1 MKPASGSLGF
11 LSRVLTLFSGS
22 LLGQIVGF
30 FSAFLLTRWFGP
42 EDFAELE
49 WFALIL
55 SVGMTLGTGRY
66 ERAFMLPK
74 SDSDALVL
82 VRRSFQWGHWTALAL
97 AIGVIVCWFGSTFRG
112 ETVHWWWAL
121 IPVGLWLAA
130 AGTILEFWSHRQKNA
145 AIVAGSKVSA
155 ALAGEGGKL
164 AMGCI
169 SVPSGLIFG
178 VVLGHV
184 SRLVHLASGNVQA
197 WKQRRPGWSEPDV
210 QLQQAIL
217 REYKEYPTWI
227 MAGAMMNRISQWV
240 HVVLLAWVAGPA
252 TIGVMG
258 LTRRIVQQ
266 PLGTLAQAFAPVF
279 YQHLT
284 EKSDGVVLRLTIFKG
299 SLALGGLAALAVGV
313 VLTLP
318 NGALVWA
325 FGEGWEDA
333 LPMLK
338 LLIPWYA
345 LGFVTSGMANV
356 LHRLRLP
363 KLVTF
368 LDGFHLLL
376 VLLGWG
382 LAQGSW
388 LDAPDHIRPE
398 WRGLW
403 GIVLAKMTY
412 HLLYLVLIFVVLHQN
427 SGGLPST
434 TEK

>member
-1 MKPASGSLGF
+1 MKLASGSLGF
-11 LSRVLTLFSGS
+11 LRRVLTLFSGS

-30 FSAFLLTRWFGP
+30 LSAFLLTRLFGP

-66 ERAFMLPK
+66 ERAFLLPK

-82 VRRSFQWGHWTALAL
+82 VRRSFQWGHWTALAS
-97 AIGVIVCWFGSTFRG
+97 AIGVLICWFWAAFRG
-112 ETVHWWWAL
+112 ETVKWWWAL
-121 IPVGLWLAA
+121 VPVGLWLAV
-130 AGTILEFWSHRQKNA
+130 AGTILEFWSHREKKA
-145 AIVAGSKVSA
+145 AIVAGSKVST
-155 ALAGEGGKL
+155 ALAGEGSKL
-164 AMGCI
+164 AMGWM
-169 SVPSGLIFG
+169 SMPSGLILG

-184 SRLVHLASGNVQA
+184 TRLVHLARGNAQA
-197 WKQRRPGWSEPDV
+197 WKRRRPVWPLPEW
-210 QLQQAIL
+210 QRKQAIL
-217 REYKEYPTWI
+217 RDYKEYPTWI
-227 MAGAMMNRISQWV
+227 MAGAMMNRVSQWV

-252 TIGVMG
+252 TIGVIG

-266 PLGTLAQAFAPVF
+266 PMGILAQAFAPVF

-284 EKSDGVVLRLTIFKG
+284 EKSEDGALRLTIFKG
-299 SLALGGLAALAVGV
+299 ALALGGLAALAVGG

-318 NGALVWA
+318 KGTLVWA
-325 FGEGWEDA
+325 FGVGWEDV
-333 LPMLK
+333 LPMLE

-382 LAQGSW
+382 LAHGSW
-388 LDAPDHIRPE
+388 LDAPEDIRPE

-403 GIVLAKMTY
+403 GIVLAKVTY
-412 HLLYLVLIFVVLHQN
+412 HLLYLALIFVVLQRS
-427 SGGLPST
+427 SGETSST
-434 TEK
+434 TTK